1 MLKIKMIDRT
11 IYYSNLDLYEF
22 NKLLNSNG
30 MFARVKDENYAD
42 IIINKYQIVSIKE
55 D

>member
-1 MLKIKMIDRT
+1 MLKIKMVDGI
-11 IYYSNLDLYEF
+11 IYYSKLDLYKF
-22 NKLLNSNG
+22 NKVLNSSG

-55 D
+55 V